1 MSVVVGIDVGAY
13 KHAAAV
19 CRAGEPEA
27 DKKVLRYQA
36 SRNGFDELDLWLE
49 RQGEVERVVVESSGH
64 YWWPLASHLRRRG
77 VPVAVVNPLLAKYFA
92 KSRLQRSK
100 SDPAD
105 ARTLA
110 VLGMRDQPPV
120 REPLVG
126 AEAKEAARFCMRLVR
141 DQANACQRLL
151 RLVEIGFPELKE
163 AFEDPTC
170 DTALAILR
178 QAPTARSATRRRLGT
193 LAQAIKPGGRRAVGV
208 GKARRIQELARETIA
223 PPELDEQMAFE
234 VQLLI
239 EQYDLLGK
247 QIEAAEKRVD
257 ELLDSELSRRL
268 RTIPGVGPAIAATLI
283 AEIGDIWRFDDF
295 DQLAAYAGT
304 HPKEQSSG
312 RHGASP
318 ETSWRMAKT
327 GNAYLRSGLYRMALV
342 GTQHNP
348 ILKEHYRRKREQG
361 KAPMNALGHCMS
373 KALAIVWG
381 VWRSG
386 QDFDPTKGGPRT

>member
-1 MSVVVGIDVGAY
+1 MSVMVGIDVGAY
-13 KHAAAV
+13 KHVAAV
-19 CRAGEPEA
+19 CRSGEREA
-27 DKKVLRYQA
+27 EKRVLRYEA
-36 SRNGFDELDLWLE
+36 TRRGFQELDAWLE

-77 VPVAVVNPLLAKYFA
+77 VPVAVVNPLEAKYFA

-110 VLGMRDQPPV
+110 ALGMREQPPA
-120 REPLVG
+120 REPLLG
-126 AEAKEAARFCMRLVR
+126 AEVREAARFCMRLVR
-141 DQANACQRLL
+141 DQANVCQRLL

-170 DTALAILR
+170 DTALAVLR
-178 QAPTARSATRRRLGT
+178 QAPTARAASRRRLST
-193 LAQAIKPGGRRAVGV
+193 LAQAARPGGRRAVGRSR
-208 GKARRIQELARETIA
+208 ASHIQELVQHTIA

-234 VQLLI
+234 VRLLI
-239 EQYDLLGK
+239 EQYDLLGQ
-247 QIEAAEKRVD
+247 QIEAAEKRVAQ
-257 ELLDSELSRRL
+257 LLDSELARRL
-268 RTIPGVGPAIAATLI
+268 QTIPGVGPAIAASLI

-295 DQLAAYAGT
+295 DQLAAFAGT

-312 RHGASP
+312 RHGERQ

-327 GNAYLRSGLYRMALV
+327 GNAYLRSALYRMALV

-348 ILKEHYRRKREQG
+348 IIKEHYQRKRAQG

-373 KALAIVWG
+373 KSLAIVWG

-386 QDFDPTKGGPRT
+386 QDFDPSKRGPKT